1 MKVKDVRGWVE
12 AVGLAF
18 WVVLAIIFFPM
29 YLFFSL
35 VFHKVTL
42 EEFLEVFDEEV

>member
-1 MKVKDVRGWVE
+1 MKVRELLFEFAEIMKSGFFIV
-12 AVGLAF
+12 F
-18 WVVLAIIFFPM
+18 AIIFFPL

-42 EEFLEVFDEEV
+42 EELMEALAEP